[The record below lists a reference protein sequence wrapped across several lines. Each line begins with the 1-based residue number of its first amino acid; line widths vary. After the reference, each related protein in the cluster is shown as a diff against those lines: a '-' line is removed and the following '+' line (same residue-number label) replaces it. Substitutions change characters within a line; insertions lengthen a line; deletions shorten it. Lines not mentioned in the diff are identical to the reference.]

1 MTAGMSQ
8 VRKRFGSYGFRRG
21 PLCAVAVIA
30 ASMTGTI
37 GAAPAAIAADV
48 QSKQWY
54 LDAMRV
60 DDIWKSSTGKGIKIA
75 VIDTGVNAST
85 PSLKGQVLKGLDA
98 TETDGTTNDYDG
110 HGTNMAELIVGT
122 GAGGGVKGLAPGA
135 KIIPMRMANKDFEE
149 KHKSNT
155 RDNSNAIRAAA
166 DGDAKIINMSIGG
179 EFVDAV
185 EKEAVEYAH
194 SKGKL
199 LFAAVGNTG
208 DKANKPGYP
217 ANYPEVVGVAA
228 TDREGQVAEY
238 SQHGDFVDIAAPA
251 NDIPGWC
258 DETFT
263 KYCDGDGG
271 TSSATALASATAA
284 LIWSANPDW
293 TANQVLRVM
302 FESAGRGDDW
312 KPGTV
317 SNYLGHGIVRPNA
330 AINRGIGKPGDP
342 DVSPLTN
349 ERTTSAGSA
358 DAGAPSKEGSAK
370 DDDTGSSPPKSGAE
384 DDGKDKGKDTD
395 TVAAG
400 SAKDSSDDSQLG
412 LILGGVAVVAVL
424 AGGAFAVVRKRRTA

>member
-8 VRKRFGSYGFRRG
+8 GRKRAVSYGLRRS
-21 PLCAVAVIA
+21 PLLAVAA
-30 ASMTGTI
+30 I
-37 GAAPAAIAADV
+37 GASLLSVGGVAPVAAAADT

-60 DDIWKSSTGKGIKIA
+60 EDIWKSTTGEGIKIA
-75 VIDTGVNAST
+75 VIDSGVNASS
-85 PSLKGQVLKGLDA
+85 PSLKGQVLKGWDA
-98 TETDGTTNDYDG
+98 TETDGTTDDYQG
-110 HGTNMAELIVGT
+110 HGTTMAELIVGT
-122 GAGGGVKGLAPGA
+122 GEGGDLQGLAPGA
-135 KIIPMRMANKDFEE
+135 KVIPLRVADEPFQER
-149 KHKSNT
+149 HKSNSF
-155 RDNSNAIRAAA
+155 DNSDAIRAAA

-179 EFVDAV
+179 QLLSYQ
-185 EKEAVEYAH
+185 EKEAVKYAH
-194 SKGKL
+194 EKGKL

-208 DKANKPGYP
+208 DKANKAEYP

-228 TDREGQVAEY
+228 SDSEGKVAAY
-238 SQHGDFVDIAAPA
+238 SQHGDFVDIAAPG

-271 TSSATALASATAA
+271 TSAATALASASAA
-284 LIWSANPDW
+284 LIWSAHPDW

-317 SNYLGHGIVRPNA
+317 SNFLGHGIVRPNA

-349 ERTTSAGSA
+349 ERTTADESPEGSGSSKDGSA
-358 DAGAPSKEGSAK
+358 S
-370 DDDTGSSPPKSGAE
+370 TPPKPGA
-384 DDGKDKGKDTD
+384 DTAKNTDTD
-395 TVAAG
+395 TDAAN
-400 SAKDSSDDSQLG
+400 AAADTDDDSPWG
-412 LILGGVAVVAVL
+412 LILGGAAVVAVL
-424 AGGAFAVVRKRRTA
+424 AGSAFAVVRKRRTA

>member
-1 MTAGMSQ
+1 MG
-8 VRKRFGSYGFRRG
+8 V
-21 PLCAVAVIA
+21 L
-30 ASMTGTI
+30 
-37 GAAPAAIAADV
+37 GAAPAAMAADA

-60 DDIWKSSTGKGIKIA
+60 EELWKSSTGEGVKIA
-75 VIDTGVNAST
+75 VIDTGVNASS

-98 TETDGTTNDYDG
+98 TETDGTTDDYNG
-110 HGTNMAELIVGT
+110 HGTTIAELIAGT
-122 GAGGGVKGLAPGA
+122 GAGGGLKGLAPGS
-135 KIIPMRMANKDFEE
+135 KIIPMRMANKEFEE
-149 KHKSNT
+149 KHNST
-155 RDNSNAIRAAA
+155 PWDNSNAIRAAA
-166 DGDAKIINMSIGG
+166 DGDAKIINMSIGS
-179 EFVDAV
+179 EFLDYR
-185 EKEAVEYAH
+185 EKEAVKYAQ

-208 DKANKPGYP
+208 DKSNKPGYP
-217 ANYPEVVGVAA
+217 ANYPEVVGVGAS
-228 TDREGQVAEY
+228 DREGQVAKY
-238 SQHGDFVDIAAPA
+238 SQHGDFVDIAAPG

-271 TSSATALASATAA
+271 TSAATALASASAA

-349 ERTTSAGSA
+349 ERT
-358 DAGAPSKEGSAK
+358 AGAPSDESS
-370 DDDTGSSPPKSGAE
+370 SSPPKPGSE
-384 DDGKDKGKDTD
+384 GKDRTDGTKGTETDTD
-395 TVAAG
+395 TDKANAAEDTG
-400 SAKDSSDDSQLG
+400 GDGQLG
-412 LILGGVAVVAVL
+412 LILGGAALVVVL
-424 AGGAFAVVRKRRTA
+424 AGGAFAVVRKRRSA

>member
-1 MTAGMSQ
+1 MSQ
-8 VRKRFGSYGFRRG
+8 VRRRFGSYSFRRG
-21 PLCAVAVIA
+21 PLCAVAMVGASVIG
-30 ASMTGTI
+30 ML
-37 GAAPAAIAADV
+37 GAAPAVADDA

-60 DDIWKSSTGKGIKIA
+60 EEIWKTSTGEGIKIA
-75 VIDTGVNAST
+75 LIDSGVNAST
-85 PSLKGQVLKGLDA
+85 PSLKGQVLKGVDA
-98 TETDGTTNDYDG
+98 TETDGATDDYDG
-110 HGTNMAELIVGT
+110 HGTTMAELIVGT
-122 GAGGGVKGLAPGA
+122 GAGGGLKGLAPGA
-135 KIIPMRMANKDFEE
+135 RIIPMRVADAAFEK
-149 KHKSNT
+149 KHKSDSL
-155 RDNSNAIRAAA
+155 DNSNAIRAAA
-166 DGDAKIINMSIGG
+166 DGDAKIINFSGGG
-179 EFVDAV
+179 EFVDAA

-228 TDREGQVAEY
+228 SDREGQVAKY

-251 NDIPGWC
+251 NDIPRWC

-271 TSSATALASATAA
+271 TSAATALASASAA

-330 AINRGIGKPGDP
+330 AINRGIGKPGDA

-349 ERTTSAGSA
+349 EKTTA
-358 DAGAPSKEGSAK
+358 DGASGESSS
-370 DDDTGSSPPKSGAE
+370 DDAASSSPKPGAE
-384 DDGKDKGKDTD
+384 GTDSDSDSDSDSDKDTD
-395 TVAAG
+395 AADASEDTG
-400 SAKDSSDDSQLG
+400 GDSQLG
-412 LILGGVAVVAVL
+412 LILGGAVVVAVL
-424 AGGAFAVVRKRRTA
+424 AGGAFAVVRKRRSA